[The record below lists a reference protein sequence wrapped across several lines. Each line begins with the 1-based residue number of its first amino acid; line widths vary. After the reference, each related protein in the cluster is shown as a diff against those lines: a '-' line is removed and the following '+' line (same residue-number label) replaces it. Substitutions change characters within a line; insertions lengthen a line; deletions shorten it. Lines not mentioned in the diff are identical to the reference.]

1 MKVVSAAIA
10 RMSGGLAYYCSP
22 RQAGSHI
29 RAHCGSYYYDVVVEL
44 EAVVAHMYV
53 VPALKAR
60 RVVLLAE
67 RQGYMHHAASKEAAH
82 CDTLEEAEVQSP
94 AVLTAEGNP
103 DLLTAE
109 RTLVLSVVEG
119 ALALLAAEGALVLL
133 AAEGSPAPL
142 MVDGNGLLYQKFEQV
157 VVVAVA
163 WDNWVG
169 SSFGDTVLLPEEG
182 RADMELGEVG
192 EEEGG
197 DMMAA
202 VPVLGMNWNWEGIL
216 ELNMPLD

>member
-1 MKVVSAAIA
+1 
-10 RMSGGLAYYCSP
+10 
-22 RQAGSHI
+22 
-29 RAHCGSYYYDVVVEL
+29 VVVEL

-94 AVLTAEGNP
+94 AV
-103 DLLTAE
+103 LTAE

-163 WDNWVG
+163 WDNWMG
-169 SSFGDTVLLPEEG
+169 SSFGDTVLLLEEG
-182 RADMELGEVG
+182 RADMELGEAG
-192 EEEGG
+192 EEEGA